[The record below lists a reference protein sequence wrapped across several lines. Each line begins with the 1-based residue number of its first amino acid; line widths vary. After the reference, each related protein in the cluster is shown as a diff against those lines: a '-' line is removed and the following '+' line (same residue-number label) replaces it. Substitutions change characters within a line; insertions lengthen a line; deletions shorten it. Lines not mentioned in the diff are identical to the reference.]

1 MIHGARSFAAA
12 ICLFFLTGP
21 AHAVPGVTNWEIDG
35 STVSADIALGS
46 VAAKLSIRFENV
58 VGLTPANLGLSF
70 RLADPMTIL
79 PRFGSGISLPAAF
92 PLVVKISPPADS
104 GLSFSCGGEV

>member
-21 AHAVPGVTNWEIDG
+21 AHAVPGVTNWDIDG
-35 STVSADIALGS
+35 NTVSADIALGS
-46 VAAKLSIRFENV
+46 VAAKLTIRFENV
-58 VGLTPANLGLSF
+58 VGLTPANLGLSVK
-70 RLADPMTIL
+70 LVDPSSPPSL
-79 PRFGSGISLPAAF
+79 PRLGSGISLPAAF

-104 GLSFSCGGEV
+104 GLSF